1 LKAQISCNGKIVII
15 AENPTEAFAIQFLIK
30 DKPAAEVVQYD
41 LTVIAD
47 SFFIG
52 GLFTDEAERLE
63 KIDAMRF
70 CPICKAK
77 IDHNNTAG
85 FNEDRTVYFCPNC
98 GNAID
103 VMAGNPYG
111 DDN

>member
-1 LKAQISCNGKIVII
+1 MKAQISRDGDIVVI
-15 AENPTEAFAIQFLIK
+15 AENPAEAFALKFLYKTNASILF
-30 DKPAAEVVQYD
+30 DLDVVAGKTLCICGAFD
-41 LTVIAD
+41 
-47 SFFIG
+47 
-52 GLFTDEAERLE
+52 DEAEPWRE
-63 KIDAMRF
+63 KMMRF